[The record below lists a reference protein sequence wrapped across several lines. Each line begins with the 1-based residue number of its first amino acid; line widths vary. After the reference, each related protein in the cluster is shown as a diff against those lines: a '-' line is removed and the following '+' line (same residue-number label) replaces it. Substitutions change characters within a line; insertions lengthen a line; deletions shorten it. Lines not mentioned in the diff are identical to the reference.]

1 MPEIPKKY
9 MEFLNAETKFWEDEG
24 IITPEQSVQIL
35 GLYTP
40 GQWSLTYIL
49 FIAGAVMLGLGV
61 VSFALAHW
69 HELPKILRVCM
80 ILAGYVAS
88 LGAHIVTGRSTKTGK
103 AFLLLA
109 GIIFGSGIYLI
120 TRMYD
125 YKLSLSQV
133 LGWWLVHLT
142 VTAVCTRDDWQEYF
156 AQAVG
161 LVYLILI
168 NAIDIF
174 ALEFMGSAK
183 TPVTEFFSPIEGFVL
198 LSALWGANYVIKDRA
213 AFNVNMLLTVLVL
226 ASRMSLCFGGTWTL
240 ILLWCGCAVLSF
252 CRYSDAEV
260 LGLLVLG
267 LCGLVLTWPEAWRGE
282 FVQWRKVLAI
292 VSAVLTAVMMLLQM
306 WRGHGA
312 VGIVFCVLL
321 VMRYFFD
328 RLFGYL
334 PKAWGFGLA
343 GLMFVGM
350 GIYTACRNSAGRISA
365 GEQDDADEQEGA

>member
-9 MEFLNAETKFWEDEG
+9 MEFLNAETRFWEDEG
-24 IITPEQSVQIL
+24 IITPEQSERIL

-49 FIAGAVMLGLGV
+49 FIAGAVMLGLGG

-69 HELPKILRVCM
+69 HELPKLLRVCM
-80 ILAGYVAS
+80 ILGGYVAS
-88 LGAHIVTGRSTKTGK
+88 LIAHVITGRNTKTGK

-125 YKLSLSQV
+125 YKLSFSGV
-133 LGWWLVHLT
+133 LGWWLMHLT

-183 TPVTEFFSPIEGFVL
+183 AGLTEFFTPIEGFAL
-198 LSALWGANYVIKDRA
+198 LAALWTANYIIKDRA
-213 AFNVNMLLTVLVL
+213 AFNVNMLLTLLVL

-240 ILLWCGCAVLSF
+240 ILLWCGCAVMSF
-252 CRYSDAEV
+252 CRYGDAEV

-267 LCGLVLTWPEAWRGE
+267 LCGLVLTWPEVWRGE
-282 FVQWRKVLAI
+282 FAQWRKVLAI
-292 VSAVLTAVMMLLQM
+292 ASAVLTAGMMLLQM

-312 VGIVFCVLL
+312 VGIVFCALI

-334 PKAWGFGLA
+334 PKAWGFGIA
-343 GLMFVGM
+343 GIVFVGM
-350 GIYTACRNSAGRISA
+350 GIYTACRNSASKTN
-365 GEQDDADEQEGA
+365 ADEQEDAEE

>member
-1 MPEIPKKY
+1 
-9 MEFLNAETKFWEDEG
+9 
-24 IITPEQSVQIL
+24 
-35 GLYTP
+35 
-40 GQWSLTYIL
+40 
-49 FIAGAVMLGLGV
+49 MLGLGV

-69 HELPKILRVCM
+69 HELPKIVRVCM

-109 GIIFGSGIYLI
+109 GVIFGSGIYLI

-161 LVYLILI
+161 LAYLNLI

-183 TPVTEFFSPIEGFVL
+183 TPITEFFSPAEGFVL
-198 LSALWGANYVIKDRA
+198 LAALWGANYFIKDRA
-213 AFNVNMLLTVLVL
+213 AFNVNMLLTLLVI

-252 CRYSDAEV
+252 CRYGDAEV
-260 LGLLVLG
+260 LGLLVVG
-267 LCGLVLTWPEAWRGE
+267 LCGLVLTWPEVWRGE
-282 FVQWRKVLAI
+282 EFAQWRKVLAI
-292 VSAVLTAVMMLLQM
+292 VSAVLTAGMMLFQM
-306 WRGHGA
+306 LRGHGA
-312 VGIVFCVLL
+312 VGIVFCALI

-328 RLFGYL
+328 RLFGYM
-334 PKAWGFGLA
+334 PKAWGFGIA
-343 GLMFVGM
+343 GILFVGM
-350 GIYTACRNSAGRISA
+350 GIYTACRNSGGNSDAE
-365 GEQDDADEQEGA
+365 EQGDA

>member
-9 MEFLNAETKFWEDEG
+9 MEFLSNESRFWEDEG
-24 IITPEQSVQIL
+24 IITPEQSEQIL

-49 FIAGAVMLGLGV
+49 FIAGAVMLGLGG

-80 ILAGYVAS
+80 ILAGYLAS
-88 LGAHIVTGRSTKTGK
+88 LAAHIVTGRSTKTGK
-103 AFLLLA
+103 SFLLLA

-125 YKLSLSQV
+125 YKLTFSEV
-133 LGWWLVHLT
+133 LAWWLLHLIT
-142 VTAVCTRDDWQEYF
+142 TALCTRDNWQEYF

-161 LVYLILI
+161 LVYLNVI

-174 ALEFMGSAK
+174 ALEFMGNAK
-183 TPVTEFFSPIEGFVL
+183 TPVTEFFTPIEGFIL
-198 LSALWGANYVIKDRA
+198 IAALWGANYFIRDRA
-213 AFNVNMLLTVLVL
+213 AFNVNMLLTLLVI

-240 ILLWCGCAVLSF
+240 ILLWAGCGVMSF
-252 CRYSDAEV
+252 SRYGDAEI

-282 FVQWRKVLAI
+282 FAEWRKVLAI
-292 VSAVLTAVMMLLQM
+292 VSAVLTAGVMVVQM

-312 VGIVFCVLL
+312 AGIVFCTLIVI
-321 VMRYFFD
+321 RYFFD
-328 RLFGYL
+328 RLFGYM
-334 PKAWGFGLA
+334 PKAWGFGLV
-343 GLMFVGM
+343 GLIFVGM
-350 GIYTACRNSAGRISA
+350 GIYMSVKNKS
-365 GEQDDADEQEGA
+365 EFQQEESVEE

>member
-1 MPEIPKKY
+1 MAEIPKKY
-9 MEFLNAETKFWEDEG
+9 MEFLTTEAAHWEEEG
-24 IITPEQSVQIL
+24 IITQEQSDQIL
-35 GLYTP
+35 GLYVA

-49 FIAGAVMLGLGV
+49 FIAGAVMLGLGG

-69 HELPKILRVCM
+69 HELPKLLRVCM
-80 ILAGYVAS
+80 ILGGYIAS
-88 LGAHIVTGRSTKTGK
+88 LIAHVITGRNTKTGK

-109 GIIFGSGIYLI
+109 SIIFGAGIYLI

-125 YKLSLSQV
+125 YKLSFSGV

-168 NAIDIF
+168 NGIDIF
-174 ALEFMGSAK
+174 ALEFMGNAR
-183 TPVTEFFSPIEGFVL
+183 VALTEFFTPVEGFIL
-198 LSALWGANYVIKDRA
+198 LAALWAANYFIKDRA
-213 AFNVNMLLTVLVL
+213 AMNVNMLLTLLVI

-240 ILLWCGCAVLSF
+240 LLLWAGCGVLSF
-252 CRYSDAEV
+252 CRYGDAEV

-267 LCGLVLTWPEAWRGE
+267 LCGLMLTWPEVWRDE
-282 FVQWRKVLAI
+282 FVQGRKVLAI
-292 VSAVLTAVMMLLQM
+292 ASAVMTAVMMLIQM

-312 VGIVFCVLL
+312 VGIVFCVLI

-328 RLFGYL
+328 RLFGYI
-334 PKAWGFGLA
+334 PKAWGFGIA
-343 GLMFVGM
+343 GLLFVGM
-350 GIYTACRNSAGRISA
+350 GIYTACRNSVRCGTGS
-365 GEQDDADEQEGA
+365 EESDEESEAE

>member
-1 MPEIPKKY
+1 

-24 IITPEQSVQIL
+24 IITPEQSEQIL

-49 FIAGAVMLGLGV
+49 YIAGAVMLGLGG

-80 ILAGYVAS
+80 ILAGYIAS
-88 LGAHIVTGRSTKTGK
+88 LIAHIVTGRNTKTGK
-103 AFLLLA
+103 SFLLLA

-125 YKLSLSQV
+125 IKLSLSEV
-133 LGWWLVHLT
+133 LAWWLLHLIT
-142 VTAVCTRDDWQEYF
+142 TALYTRDDWQEYF

-161 LVYLILI
+161 LVYLNLI

-174 ALEFMGSAK
+174 ALEFMGNSK
-183 TPVTEFFSPIEGFVL
+183 IELMEFFSPIEGFVL
-198 LSALWGANYVIKDRA
+198 IAALWGVNYVIKDRA
-213 AFNVNMLLTVLVL
+213 AFNVNMLLTLLVV

-252 CRYSDAEV
+252 CRYGDAEV

-267 LCGLVLTWPEAWRGE
+267 LCGLMLTWSEVWRGE
-282 FVQWRKVLAI
+282 MFPVELRKVLAI
-292 VSAVLTAVMMLLQM
+292 VSAVLTAGMMLFQM
-306 WRGHGA
+306 WRGHTA
-312 VGIVFCVLL
+312 VGIVFCTLI

-328 RLFGYL
+328 QLFGYM
-334 PKAWGFGLA
+334 PKAWGFGIA
-343 GLMFVGM
+343 GVVFVGM
-350 GIYTACRNSAGRISA
+350 GIYTACRNSRR
-365 GEQDDADEQEGA
+365 EDQEDAEQEDA

>member
-9 MEFLNAETKFWEDEG
+9 MEFLRTEAKYWEDEG
-24 IITPEQSVQIL
+24 IITSEQSEQIL
-35 GLYTP
+35 GLYVP

-49 FIAGAVMLGLGV
+49 FIAGAVMLGLGG

-88 LGAHIVTGRSTKTGK
+88 LIAHVVTGRNTKTGK
-103 AFLLLA
+103 SFLLLA

-125 YKLSLSQV
+125 IKLSFSEI
-133 LGWWLVHLT
+133 LGWWLLHLIT
-142 VTAVCTRDDWQEYF
+142 TAICTRDDWQEYF

-161 LVYLILI
+161 LVYLNLI

-174 ALEFMGSAK
+174 ALEFMGSARLEL
-183 TPVTEFFSPIEGFVL
+183 TEFFVPIEGFVL
-198 LSALWGANYVIKDRA
+198 LAGLWGANYVIKDRA
-213 AFNVNMLLTVLVL
+213 AFNVNMLLTLLVL

-240 ILLWCGCAVLSF
+240 ILLWAGCAVLSF
-252 CRYSDAEV
+252 CRYGDAEV

-267 LCGLVLTWPEAWRGE
+267 LCGLILTWPEVWRGE
-282 FVQWRKVLAI
+282 FSEWRKVLAI
-292 VSAVLTAVMMLLQM
+292 VSAVLTAGLMLFQM

-312 VGIVFCVLL
+312 VGIVFCAMI

-328 RLFGYL
+328 RLFGYM
-334 PKAWGFGLA
+334 PKAWGFGIA
-343 GLMFVGM
+343 GAVFVGM
-350 GIYTACRNSAGRISA
+350 GIYTAYRNAHSP
-365 GEQDDADEQEGA
+365 EDE

>member
-1 MPEIPKKY
+1 MAEIPKKY
-9 MEFLNAETKFWEDEG
+9 MEFLTTEAAHWEEEG
-24 IITPEQSVQIL
+24 IITQEQSDKIL
-35 GLYTP
+35 GLYVA

-49 FIAGAVMLGLGV
+49 FIAGAIMLSLGG

-69 HELPKILRVCM
+69 HELPKLLRVCM
-80 ILAGYVAS
+80 ILGGYIAS
-88 LGAHIVTGRSTKTGK
+88 LIAHVVTGRNTKTGK

-109 GIIFGSGIYLI
+109 SIIFGAGIYLI

-125 YKLSLSQV
+125 YKLSFSGV

-168 NAIDIF
+168 NGIDIF
-174 ALEFMGSAK
+174 ALEFMGNAR
-183 TPVTEFFSPIEGFVL
+183 VELTEFFTPVEGFVL
-198 LSALWGANYVIKDRA
+198 LAALWAANYFIKDRA
-213 AFNVNMLLTVLVL
+213 AMNVNMLLTLLVI

-240 ILLWCGCAVLSF
+240 LLLWTGCGAMSF
-252 CRYSDAEV
+252 CRYGDAEV

-267 LCGLVLTWPEAWRGE
+267 LCGLMLTWPEVWRDE
-282 FVQWRKVLAI
+282 FVQGRKVLAI
-292 VSAVLTAVMMLLQM
+292 ASAVLTAVMMLLQM

-312 VGIVFCVLL
+312 VGIVFCVLI

-328 RLFGYL
+328 RLFGYI
-334 PKAWGFGLA
+334 PKAWGFGIA
-343 GLMFVGM
+343 GLAFVGM
-350 GIYTACRNSAGRISA
+350 GIYTAYRNAGRCGTGYEES
-365 GEQDDADEQEGA
+365 DEGSEAE

>member
-9 MEFLNAETKFWEDEG
+9 MEFLSNESRIWEDEG
-24 IITPEQSVQIL
+24 IITPEQSEQIL

-49 FIAGAVMLGLGV
+49 FIAGAVMLGLGG

-88 LGAHIVTGRSTKTGK
+88 LIAHIVTGRSTKTGK

-125 YKLSLSQV
+125 IKLSFSEV
-133 LGWWLVHLT
+133 LAWWLLHLIT
-142 VTAVCTRDDWQEYF
+142 TALCTRDDWQEYF

-161 LVYLILI
+161 LVYLIDI

-174 ALEFMGSAK
+174 ALEFMGSARANI
-183 TPVTEFFSPIEGFVL
+183 TEFFSPIEGFIL
-198 LSALWGANYVIKDRA
+198 IAALWGANYFIRDRA
-213 AFNVNMLLTVLVL
+213 AFNVNMLLTLLVT

-240 ILLWCGCAVLSF
+240 ILLWIGCGVLSF
-252 CRYSDAEV
+252 CRHGDAEM

-282 FVQWRKVLAI
+282 FAEWRKVLAI
-292 VSAVLTAVMMLLQM
+292 VSAVLTAGVMVVQM

-312 VGIVFCVLL
+312 AGIVFCTLIVI
-321 VMRYFFD
+321 RYFFD
-328 RLFGYL
+328 RLFGYM
-334 PKAWGFGLA
+334 PKAWGFGLI
-343 GLMFVGM
+343 GLIFVGM
-350 GIYTACRNSAGRISA
+350 GIYMRIKNTSP
-365 GEQDDADEQEGA
+365 ENQDELPEE